1 MLHDIVPSLFLLTI
15 CVSVYLYVCLYVLC
29 VYYVCIVCVLCMYAC
44 IYVERERDRQTQSDG
59 DQASSYLDTG
69 PVKPGTTFISPFIS

>member
-1 MLHDIVPSLFLLTI
+1 
-15 CVSVYLYVCLYVLC
+15 
-29 VYYVCIVCVLCMYAC
+29 MYAC